1 MKFSVLF
8 HSPCLVRYSVLH
20 LIVLLSGGNEPPLC
34 KGRWL
39 AYARR
44 WDCKSKILL
53 KTIPQS
59 TSLTAPFTQG
69 SLWFV
74 CPESP
79 SSFPDKHCF
88 CRHKSNILFRFFFYL
103 CNFFIKTF
111 AETIPTFFHFIDV
124 KYTQSILIMCQCF
137 SIFTPIIATFC
148 HPVSD
153 KHKCI

>member
-1 MKFSVLF
+1 MPSIKQVYLPKHKRSTNNYVRTPF
-8 HSPCLVRYSVLH
+8 HTPTTQG
-20 LIVLLSGGNEPPLC
+20 IVCHTFVGALSGGNEPPLC

-88 CRHKSNILFRFFFYL
+88 CGHKSNILFQFFFYL
-103 CNFFIKTF
+103 CNFFIKPF
-111 AETIPTFFHFIDV
+111 AETIPAFFHFIDV
-124 KYTQSILIMCQCF
+124 KYTQSILV
-137 SIFTPIIATFC
+137 IF
-148 HPVSD
+148 
-153 KHKCI
+153 